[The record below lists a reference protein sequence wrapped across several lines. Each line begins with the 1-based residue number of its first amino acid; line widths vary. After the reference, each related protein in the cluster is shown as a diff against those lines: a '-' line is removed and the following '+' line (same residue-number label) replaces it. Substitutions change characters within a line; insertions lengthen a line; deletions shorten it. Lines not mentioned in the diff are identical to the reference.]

1 MEPTLTVVG
10 DIILEK
16 LVIHYIFLLFV
27 CHVMCHTFC
36 CWNSLCQCPSWKFYV
51 VPLLRVATERY
62 VKILFVF
69 LLMDVNNEGSSHS
82 YCISNILSIFKNI
95 HWPTITYVTCW
106 GDNAQLFSTKSWCV
120 YLCTISILIGFGGN
134 SFTSESSYL
143 AIANQTADIHQKL
156 CFYISS
162 HFLLPFSC
170 HTVPAANFISN

>member
-1 MEPTLTVVG
+1 MTVVG

-106 GDNAQLFSTKSWCV
+106 GDKIMYNFSPQNPDV
-120 YLCTISILIGFGGN
+120 YTYVLYQFWLDSVATVLRLSLV
-134 SFTSESSYL
+134 T
-143 AIANQTADIHQKL
+143 
-156 CFYISS
+156 
-162 HFLLPFSC
+162 LPLPIRQRTFIRNY
-170 HTVPAANFISN
+170 VFISLVTSCFPSLATPLYLQPTSN